1 MAKYSRLRRKVLL
14 IGLLLVVL
22 LAVGC
27 AGIKPYKPHDYRED
41 GLKRG
46 LFSGSKGEFI
56 IYKKVDEPETGSEA
70 GKRSDETADGE
81 QQKMG
86 SEEKKEETK
95 SGEQQP

>member
-1 MAKYSRLRRKVLL
+1 MTKYSRRRGKTLL

-27 AGIKPYKPHDYRED
+27 AGMEPYKPHDYRED

-56 IYKKVDEPETGSEA
+56 IYKKVVEPETGSETDK
-70 GKRSDETADGE
+70 GSDEAVDGE
-81 QQKMG
+81 QQKPP
-86 SEEKKEETK
+86 EKSTDVD
-95 SGEQQP
+95 Q

>member
-22 LAVGC
+22 LSVGC
-27 AGIKPYKPHDYRED
+27 AGMEPYKPHDYREE

-56 IYKKVDEPETGSEA
+56 IYKKVDEPETGSET
-70 GKRSDETADGE
+70 GKSSDEAVDGE
-81 QQKMG
+81 RQRQP
-86 SEEKKEETK
+86 EKSTD
-95 SGEQQP
+95 GDQ

>member
-1 MAKYSRLRRKVLL
+1 MGIFRTLGRKVLL

-46 LFSGSKGEFI
+46 LFSGSKSEFI
-56 IYKKVDEPETGSEA
+56 IYKKVDEPETGKS
-70 GKRSDETADGE
+70 SDEAVDDEQKKQPEKPTDGY
-81 QQKMG
+81 Q
-86 SEEKKEETK
+86 
-95 SGEQQP
+95 

>member
-1 MAKYSRLRRKVLL
+1 MGIFRTLGRKALL

-27 AGIKPYKPHDYRED
+27 AGIKLYKPHDYRED

-56 IYKKVDEPETGSEA
+56 IYKKVDEPETGSET
-70 GKRSDETADGE
+70 GKSSDEAVDDE
-81 QQKMG
+81 QQKQP
-86 SEEKKEETK
+86 EKPTD
-95 SGEQQP
+95 GNQ

>member
-1 MAKYSRLRRKVLL
+1 MAKYSRLGRKVLS

-27 AGIKPYKPHDYRED
+27 SDIKPYKPHDYRQD

-56 IYKKVDEPETGSEA
+56 IYQKVAEPETGSEA
-70 GKRSDETADGE
+70 AKSSDEAVDGE
-81 QQKMG
+81 QQKQP
-86 SEEKKEETK
+86 EKSTD
-95 SGEQQP
+95 GDQ

>member
-1 MAKYSRLRRKVLL
+1 MGIFRTLRRKVLL

-70 GKRSDETADGE
+70 AKKPDETADGE
-81 QQKMG
+81 LQKEG
-86 SEEKKEETK
+86 GEEEKRTEDR
-95 SGEQQP
+95 

>member
-1 MAKYSRLRRKVLL
+1 MGIFRTLGRKALL
-14 IGLLLVVL
+14 IGLLLVTF

-56 IYKKVDEPETGSEA
+56 IYKKVDEPETGSET
-70 GKRSDETADGE
+70 GKSSDEAVDDE
-81 QQKMG
+81 QQKQP
-86 SEEKKEETK
+86 EKPTD
-95 SGEQQP
+95 GNQ

>member
-1 MAKYSRLRRKVLL
+1 MGIFRTLGRKALL
-14 IGLLLVVL
+14 IGLSLVTL

-56 IYKKVDEPETGSEA
+56 IYKKVAEPETGSET
-70 GKRSDETADGE
+70 GKSSDEAVDDEQKKQPEKPTDGN
-81 QQKMG
+81 Q
-86 SEEKKEETK
+86 
-95 SGEQQP
+95 

>member
-46 LFSGSKGEFI
+46 LFSGSQGEFI

-70 GKRSDETADGE
+70 GKRSDKAVDGE
-81 QQKMG
+81 QQKQP
-86 SEEKKEETK
+86 EKSTD
-95 SGEQQP
+95 GDQ

>member
-1 MAKYSRLRRKVLL
+1 MLL
-14 IGLLLVVL
+14 IGSLLVVL

-56 IYKKVDEPETGSEA
+56 IYKKVDEPETDSEA
-70 GKRSDETADGE
+70 DKRPDEAVKGE
-81 QQKMG
+81 QQKQP
-86 SEEKKEETK
+86 EK
-95 SGEQQP
+95 SVDGYQ

>member
-56 IYKKVDEPETGSEA
+56 IYKKVDEPETGSELA
-70 GKRSDETADGE
+70 KDRMRLQRKKRGQIFEFDNLSIC
-81 QQKMG
+81 
-86 SEEKKEETK
+86 S
-95 SGEQQP
+95 